1 MIVLHNSRI
10 VEAFEARCVGTRV
23 REGRAAVVRAAI
35 CNAIEA
41 HETRRQT
48 IDKVPGQYYL
58 PLQFGGYS
66 SIREPSNLVYSG
78 VGKHT
83 NNANDYVI
91 RSWRGRCSAYLKRQ
105 FAAPCESAA
114 AVVYTIDAY
123 GNDPDVTPEEMAEL
137 KSEHN
142 LGGSATHVLVA
153 LLAFAGPESPPGIG
167 TFVRNLAFAN
177 LEEQSM
183 TADEIR
189 AKAKKIHEY
198 HSDWAT
204 VAD

>member
-23 REGRAAVVRAAI
+23 RGGCSGVVRSSI
-35 CNAIEA
+35 ITAIEV
-41 HETRRQT
+41 HETKRQT

-58 PLQFGGYS
+58 ELQDWKAPG
-66 SIREPSNLVYSG
+66 ITCIYSG

-83 NNANDYVI
+83 NNPNDYVI

-123 GNDPDVTPEEMAEL
+123 GNDPDVIPEEMAEL